1 MYDHFHI
8 INNPCKYKCDI
19 LQSFYTSILKNYGE
33 CKMQFMSSG
42 FNNIQNEWFN
52 SYANVSN
59 SWNAK
64 KFTIRFK
71 YKCEALNCYVCFN
84 IY

>member
-1 MYDHFHI
+1 MWNFP
-8 INNPCKYKCDI
+8 N
-19 LQSFYTSILKNYGE
+19 FYTSISKNCVE
-33 CKMQFMSSG
+33 CKIQFMSSE

-52 SYANVSN
+52 SCANVN
-59 SWNAK
+59 SSRDAK
-64 KFTIRFK
+64 KFTNPFK